1 MNRIL
6 WEICQARRHWSCR
19 GWRF

>member
-6 WEICQARRHWSCR
+6 WEICEARRHWSCR
-19 GWRF
+19 GERF